1 MELIGML
8 DSPYVR
14 RVAVSLQLQGLPF
27 THRSVSV
34 FRGFEQFKTINP
46 VVKAPTLVCD
56 DGGVLMDS
64 GLILEYAEGLA
75 GKRRS
80 LIPAEPAARLR
91 CLRLT
96 GLALAATEKS
106 VQIVYEHG
114 VRPAEKLHAPWLERV
129 TGQLRTALA
138 ELEAQLAAQPLAA
151 DAAQMDQAGVTSAVA
166 WHFIAQM
173 QPAEADAARLP
184 RLAAFSAAAEQ
195 LAEFRAAPHGD
206 GVYPVKA

>member
-34 FRGFEQFKTINP
+34 FRGFDQFRQINP
-46 VVKAPTLVCD
+46 VVKAPTLICD
-56 DGGVLMDS
+56 DGGLLMDS
-64 GLILEYAEGLA
+64 SLILEYAEGLA
-75 GKRRS
+75 AKRRS
-80 LIPAEPAARLR
+80 LVPAEPAARLR

-96 GLALAATEKS
+96 GLALAAIEKS
-106 VQIVYEHG
+106 AQIVYEHG
-114 VRPAEKLHAPWLERV
+114 VRPPEKLHRPWLERV

-138 ELEAQLAAQPLAA
+138 ELEAQLAAQPLPAE
-151 DAAQMDQAGVTSAVA
+151 AAQLDQAGVTGAVA
-166 WHFIAQM
+166 WQFISRL
-173 QPAEADAARLP
+173 QPAEADAARFP

-195 LAEFRAAPHGD
+195 LAEFRAAPHGE